1 MTIGQVAKQA
11 GLRASAI
18 RFYEKAGLLPKPL
31 RSGGQRR
38 YDHTIL
44 ERLALL
50 EFAKR
55 CGFTLA
61 EARRLFEDFPAEA
74 PLSQRLQHTARQK
87 LAELETLAQRI
98 ALMKELLE
106 RAQACR
112 CSDLRECGR
121 RILAKQPRRPPGPP
135 ARS

>member
-1 MTIGQVAKQA
+1 MTIGEVAKKA
-11 GLRASAI
+11 SLRASAI
-18 RFYEKAGLLPKPL
+18 RFYEKAGLLPPPL

-38 YDHTIL
+38 YDQTIL

-61 EARRLFEDFPAEA
+61 EARSLFQDFPAEA
-74 PLSQRLQHTARQK
+74 PLAQRLQNTARQK
-87 LAELETLAQRI
+87 LAELEALAQRI
-98 ALMKELLE
+98 ALMKERLE
-106 RAQACR
+106 RAQACQ

-121 RILAKQPRRPPGPP
+121 RILAKQPQKLPGQP

>member
-18 RFYEKAGLLPKPL
+18 RFYEKAGLIPKPL

-38 YDHTIL
+38 YDPTIL

-61 EARRLFEDFPAEA
+61 EARHLFEDFPAEA
-74 PLSQRLQHTARQK
+74 PLSQRLQNTARRK

-98 ALMKELLE
+98 ALMKERLE
-106 RAQACR
+106 RAQACQ

-121 RILAKQPRRPPGPP
+121 RILAKQPRTLPEPPR
-135 ARS
+135 RS